1 MKKKILLIAVIAA
14 MLICT
19 LAIVVSAEG
28 IHNSQTVNFNET
40 VTLRDGTVCNLFD
53 ENGNALIWF
62 RLSGELQSIRADDT
76 DDSDGNWVEYIL
88 PKSNYPALAN
98 VKIHI
103 GNSTVEAS
111 NIVIFNIMDDDI
123 VADMDI
129 NTDGVQPFTVFIET
143 FNKDNRSPWG
153 TMKLEYAYLRHDTT
167 AIGGKAFA
175 KCVYLKYV
183 NFENLTELQTIG
195 PISTYDYGGAFVGC
209 TSLFEGQTLDLS
221 KTQLTA
227 FGWGSQC
234 AEGNFEGVPMSELKL
249 PLTLETIRQRD
260 FKDCTNLTTVYFG
273 DLISSI
279 ESNAFSGCTNLVK
292 IYFTG
297 TEYQYLSLQDKITAT
312 GNDSLFAV
320 AGDNDI
326 NVISY
331 SDYNALSD
339 KSGNHFVIGYSSCT
353 YNNGPHG
360 ELNSIGPCVNKCTDC
375 DATVANHNDDT
386 NLSVSIIYS
395 DYSKEGEKITTC
407 QNDGCTYNV
416 TEETPA
422 LFTCLG
428 YSVGPDGY
436 SLKAGYMVN
445 IDAMTEFKTFHP
457 SFSFG
462 VVIANANTVKSEESF
477 FVNEV
482 INSSAKGLMVRV
494 DDLQYAILNV
504 DISNF
509 SASIA
514 DSLQLVVGLYTNDGE
529 GNMTVAQY
537 INTENYPTAK
547 TYSDMSLNAVTLNQA
562 RLAHGMDAL
571 VPPTPNKE

>member
-19 LAIVVSAEG
+19 LAIAVSAEG

-62 RLSGELQSIRADDT
+62 RLSGELQSVRADDT
-76 DDSDGNWVEYIL
+76 DSSDGNWVEYIL

-98 VKIHI
+98 VRIHI

-129 NTDGVQPFTVFIET
+129 NTDGIQPFTVFIET

-183 NFENLTELQTIG
+183 NFENLTELKTIG
-195 PISTYDYGGAFVGC
+195 PISTYNYGGAFVGC

-227 FGWGSQC
+227 FEWGSQC

-297 TEYQYLSLQDKITAT
+297 TEYQYSSLQDKITAT

-339 KSGNHFVIGYSSCT
+339 KSGKYVIYNFSTCEYNDGVHREIEYTNACVGICQECQMLVINHVEDAKLIDLIAYTDYTLAGTKISSCSS
-353 YNNGPHG
+353 
-360 ELNSIGPCVNKCTDC
+360 E
-375 DATVANHNDDT
+375 
-386 NLSVSIIYS
+386 
-395 DYSKEGEKITTC
+395 
-407 QNDGCTYNV
+407 GCTYCV
-416 TEETPA
+416 TE
-422 LFTCLG
+422 
-428 YSVGPDGY
+428 
-436 SLKAGYMVN
+436 KA
-445 IDAMTEFKTFHP
+445 EP
-457 SFSFG
+457 L
-462 VVIANANTVKSEESF
+462 
-477 FVNEV
+477 FVNL
-482 INSSAKGLMVRV
+482 G
-494 DDLQYAILNV
+494 
-504 DISNF
+504 F
-509 SASIA
+509 SASEYDGAQISVNYRVNEKAISEYERITGEKVNYGVFAVRA
-514 DSLQLVVGLYTNDGE
+514 DKIGTNDIYDAE
-529 GNMTVAQY
+529 GNELGGVIAADITDSGFNLFSLKITGFTEEQKEIDLAMGAYVGTTKDEVTKYSYLQISAPTNGKYYLASYNDVAEY
-537 INTENYPTAK
+537 LKSKENA
-547 TYSDMSLNAVTLNQA
+547 
-562 RLAHGMDAL
+562 
-571 VPPTPNKE
+571 

>member
-19 LAIVVSAEG
+19 LAIAVSAEG

-62 RLSGELQSIRADDT
+62 RNLGVLQSVRADDT
-76 DDSDGNWVEYIL
+76 DSSDGNWVEYIL
-88 PKSNYPALAN
+88 PKSNYAALAN
-98 VKIHI
+98 INIHI
-103 GNSTVEAS
+103 GDSLVGTS
-111 NIVIFNIMDDDI
+111 DIVVFNIMDDDI
-123 VADMDI
+123 DADMDI
-129 NTDGVQPFTVFIET
+129 NTDGIQPFTVFIET
-143 FNKDNRSPWG
+143 FNKDNKSPWG

-183 NFENLTELQTIG
+183 NFENLTELKTIG
-195 PISTYDYGGAFVGC
+195 PISTFNYGGAFVGC

-227 FGWGSQC
+227 FGWGNSC
-234 AEGNFEGVPMSELKL
+234 TEGNFEGVPMSELKL

-273 DLISSI
+273 DLISSV

-297 TEYQYLSLQDKITAT
+297 TEYQYSSLQDKITAT

-339 KSGNHFVIGYSSCT
+339 KSGKYVIYNFSTCEYNDGVHREIEYTNACVGICQECQMLVINHVEDTKLSIDLIAYTDYTLAGTKISSCS
-353 YNNGPHG
+353 N
-360 ELNSIGPCVNKCTDC
+360 E
-375 DATVANHNDDT
+375 
-386 NLSVSIIYS
+386 
-395 DYSKEGEKITTC
+395 
-407 QNDGCTYNV
+407 GCTYNV

-428 YSVGPDGY
+428 YSAPENGDDGISIKYTVNGTAIAEYERVTGATLSYGMFATTKQAVGNGDIFDLDG
-436 SLKAGYMVN
+436 
-445 IDAMTEFKTFHP
+445 
-457 SFSFG
+457 
-462 VVIANANTVKSEESF
+462 NTVNGAIALDVTKSGFTFIALKMVGFDKENSKEAF
-477 FVNEV
+477 FA
-482 INSSAKGLMVRV
+482 IGA
-494 DDLQYAILNV
+494 YAITTLEGEK
-504 DISNF
+504 SY
-509 SASIA
+509 SY
-514 DSLQLVVGLYTNDGE
+514 LQEGTPLEGEKYAFIKYNDF
-529 GNMTVAQY
+529 
-537 INTENYPTAK
+537 IK
-547 TYSDMSLNAVTLNQA
+547 
-562 RLAHGMDAL
+562 
-571 VPPTPNKE
+571 

>member
-19 LAIVVSAEG
+19 LAIAVSAEG

-62 RLSGELQSIRADDT
+62 RLSGELQSVRADDT
-76 DDSDGNWVEYIL
+76 DSSDGNWVEYIL

-98 VKIHI
+98 VRIHI

-183 NFENLTELQTIG
+183 NFENLTELKTIG
-195 PISTYDYGGAFVGC
+195 PISTYNYGGAFVGC

-227 FGWGSQC
+227 FGWGSWC
-234 AEGNFEGVPMSELKL
+234 DEGNFEGVPMSELKL

-273 DLISSI
+273 DLISSV

-297 TEYQYLSLQDKITAT
+297 TEYQYSSLQDKITAT

-339 KSGNHFVIGYSSCT
+339 KSGKYVIYNFSTCEYNDGVHREIEYTNACVGICQECQMLVINHVEDAKLSIDLIAYTDYTLAGTKISSCS
-353 YNNGPHG
+353 N
-360 ELNSIGPCVNKCTDC
+360 E
-375 DATVANHNDDT
+375 
-386 NLSVSIIYS
+386 
-395 DYSKEGEKITTC
+395 
-407 QNDGCTYNV
+407 GCTYN
-416 TEETPA
+416 ETKDCPA

-428 YSVGPDGY
+428 YAAPENGKGGIAIGFTVNNVAIAEYEEATGKTLKYGVFAVLQSRLGDNDVFSKDGTAAEGVISAEITNYEFVAFELKIVGFSDEQKDTKFAMGTYVSVTDGEATEY
-436 SLKAGYMVN
+436 SYLQEGEPNENEKYCFVSYNDIIG
-445 IDAMTEFKTFHP
+445 KQP
-457 SFSFG
+457 
-462 VVIANANTVKSEESF
+462 ANA
-477 FVNEV
+477 EV
-482 INSSAKGLMVRV
+482 T
-494 DDLQYAILNV
+494 Q
-504 DISNF
+504 
-509 SASIA
+509 
-514 DSLQLVVGLYTNDGE
+514 
-529 GNMTVAQY
+529 
-537 INTENYPTAK
+537 
-547 TYSDMSLNAVTLNQA
+547 
-562 RLAHGMDAL
+562 
-571 VPPTPNKE
+571 

>member
-19 LAIVVSAEG
+19 LAIAVSAEG

-62 RLSGELQSIRADDT
+62 RNLGVLQSVRADDT
-76 DDSDGNWVEYIL
+76 DSSDGNWVEYIL
-88 PKSNYPALAN
+88 PKSNYAALAN
-98 VKIHI
+98 INIHI
-103 GNSTVEAS
+103 GDSLVGTS
-111 NIVIFNIMDDDI
+111 DIVVFNIMDDDI
-123 VADMDI
+123 DADMDI
-129 NTDGVQPFTVFIET
+129 NTDGIQPFTVFIET
-143 FNKDNRSPWG
+143 FNKDNKSPWG

-183 NFENLTELQTIG
+183 NFENLTELKTIG
-195 PISTYDYGGAFVGC
+195 PISTFNYGGAFVGC

-227 FGWGSQC
+227 FGWGNSC
-234 AEGNFEGVPMSELKL
+234 TEGNFEGVPMSELKL

-273 DLISSI
+273 DLISSV

-297 TEYQYLSLQDKITAT
+297 TEYQYSSLQDKITAT

-339 KSGNHFVIGYSSCT
+339 KSGKYVIYNFSTCEYNDGVHREIEYTNACVGICQECQMLVINHVEDTKLSIDLIAYTDYTLAGTKISSCS
-353 YNNGPHG
+353 N
-360 ELNSIGPCVNKCTDC
+360 E
-375 DATVANHNDDT
+375 
-386 NLSVSIIYS
+386 
-395 DYSKEGEKITTC
+395 
-407 QNDGCTYNV
+407 GCTYNV

-428 YSVGPDGY
+428 YSAPENGDDGISIKYTVNGTAIAEYERVTGATLSYGMFATTKQAVGNGDIFDVDG
-436 SLKAGYMVN
+436 
-445 IDAMTEFKTFHP
+445 
-457 SFSFG
+457 
-462 VVIANANTVKSEESF
+462 NTVNGAIALDVTKSGFTFIALKMVGFDKENSKEAF
-477 FVNEV
+477 FA
-482 INSSAKGLMVRV
+482 IGA
-494 DDLQYAILNV
+494 YAITTLEGEK
-504 DISNF
+504 SY
-509 SASIA
+509 SY
-514 DSLQLVVGLYTNDGE
+514 LQEGTPLEGEKYAFIKYNDF
-529 GNMTVAQY
+529 
-537 INTENYPTAK
+537 IK
-547 TYSDMSLNAVTLNQA
+547 
-562 RLAHGMDAL
+562 
-571 VPPTPNKE
+571 